1 MAALLRRSRDSSTE
15 DARNQATRDQQIIE
29 DQIAEVQSMRDND
42 SLKAIL
48 GKILINQKKDLNNQV
63 NTSSIKG
70 YLIYKII

>member
-15 DARNQATRDQQIIE
+15 DSRNQAVRDQQIIE

-48 GKILINQKKDLNNQV
+48 GKILINK
-63 NTSSIKG
+63 
-70 YLIYKII
+70 